1 MFIFSLYF
9 VNGFDLYLVMVRLS
23 YRTALRNIRN
33 VYSLATAD
41 EIKSGLAW
49 YDGAHAHACEL
60 SSLYGIPL
68 QAAAEILAALSPN
81 VRWGRNVADAYT
93 LCGVLAAGGAIESI
107 RINTYPANRAKAGA
121 IFNAAVAGLP
131 YAGILSGPKVTRFAK
146 TIETPWESHGI
157 TVDVHAFSV
166 ASGKRFTTKDVVIG
180 TVNYHTCERAYL
192 TVGAELGIAGH
203 QVQAI
208 TWTVWKRLH
217 NI

>member
-1 MFIFSLYF
+1 
-9 VNGFDLYLVMVRLS
+9 MVRLS

-49 YDGAHAHACEL
+49 YDSAHCHACEL

-68 QAAAEILAALSPN
+68 QAASEIIAALSPN
-81 VRWGRNVADAYT
+81 VRWERNVADAYT
-93 LCGVLAAGGAIESI
+93 LCGVLAAGGDLESI
-107 RINTYPANRAKAGA
+107 RINTYSANRAKAGA
-121 IFNAAVAGLP
+121 IFRAAVAGLP
-131 YAGILSGPKVTRFAK
+131 YAGILSGPKVTRFAA
-146 TIETPWESHGI
+146 TIAAPWESHGI

-166 ASGKRFTTKDVVIG
+166 ASGKRFTAKTANASIG
-180 TVNYHTCERAYL
+180 AVNYRTCERAYL

-208 TWTVWKRLH
+208 TWTVWKRIH

>member
-1 MFIFSLYF
+1 
-9 VNGFDLYLVMVRLS
+9 MVRLS

-41 EIKSGLAW
+41 EIRRGLQW
-49 YDGAHAHACEL
+49 YESAHAHACEL
-60 SSLYGIPL
+60 SSLYSIPL
-68 QAAAEILAALSPN
+68 KAASEIIAALSPN
-81 VRWGRNVADAYT
+81 VRWERNVADAYT
-93 LCGVLAAGGAIESI
+93 LCGVLAAGGSLESI
-107 RINTYPANRAKAGA
+107 RISTYSANRVKAGA
-121 IFNAAVAGLP
+121 IFRAAVAGLP
-131 YAGILSGPKVTRFAK
+131 YDGILSGPKVTRFAR

-166 ASGKRFTTKDVVIG
+166 AAGKRFTAKTANASIG
-180 TVNYHTCERAYL
+180 TVNYRTCERAYL
-192 TVGAELGIAGH
+192 TVGEELGIAGH

>member
-1 MFIFSLYF
+1 
-9 VNGFDLYLVMVRLS
+9 MVRLS

-33 VYSLATAD
+33 VYSLAAAD
-41 EIKSGLAW
+41 EIKNGLQW
-49 YDGAHAHACEL
+49 YESAHAHACEL
-60 SSLYGIPL
+60 SSLYSIPL
-68 QAAAEILAALSPN
+68 KATSEIIAALSPN
-81 VRWGRNVADAYT
+81 SRWERNVADAYS
-93 LCGVLAAGGAIESI
+93 LCAVLSSGGPLESI
-107 RINTYPANRAKAGA
+107 RIKTYSANRSKAGA
-121 IFNAAVAGLP
+121 IFSAAVAGLP
-131 YAGILSGPKVTRFAK
+131 YAGILSGPKVTRFAR

-166 ASGKRFTTKDVVIG
+166 AAGKRFTSKNVTIG
-180 TVNYHTCERAYL
+180 AVNYRTCERAYL